1 MPVKKSHYWLS
12 KNLPANVQHALKSR
26 AAAAITAH
34 KAVAVVVAAV
44 VVTRSASRVKSVQPA
59 KNVPP
64 ANRVSHVKIAQPA
77 PPAKSVNRAK
87 R

>member
-1 MPVKKSHYWLS
+1 MPVKKSRCSLS
-12 KNLPANVQHALKSR
+12 KNPLVNARPGLKNHV
-26 AAAAITAH
+26 AAPTTAH

-44 VVTRSASRVKSVQPA
+44 VVTKSANHVKSALPA

-64 ANRVSHVKIAQPA
+64 ANRVSHVKIALPA
-77 PPAKSVNRAK
+77 RPAKSVNRAK